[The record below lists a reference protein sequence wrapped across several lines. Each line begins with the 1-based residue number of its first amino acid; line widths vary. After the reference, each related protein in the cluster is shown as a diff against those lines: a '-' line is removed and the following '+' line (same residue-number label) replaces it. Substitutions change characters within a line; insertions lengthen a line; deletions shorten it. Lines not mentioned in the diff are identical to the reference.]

1 MGGSDAE
8 EAAPSGRERPPAD
21 KVAVGIVPL
30 HRLFSFADRADAA
43 LMALGTVAAVANGM
57 ARPLMIFILGDVIDA
72 FGSTDSSSN
81 VVHRVSKV
89 HTACFFLL
97 FILLETTAE
106 HNLESAGYTPHL
118 PLQAKA

>member
-1 MGGSDAE
+1 MGGSGAE
-8 EAAPSGRERPPAD
+8 GAVPGGRERPPAD

-72 FGSTDSSSN
+72 FGSTDSSSSSSN

-89 HTACFFLL
+89 HSLL
-97 FILLETTAE
+97 LPAV
-106 HNLESAGYTPHL
+106 HL
-118 PLQAKA
+118 VRNNSRAQS